1 VVPPIPAS
9 ALSTA
14 SALKQKALGALS
26 DLPPF
31 PAILTRL
38 IASLS
43 GEDISFSKL
52 GDLIEKDAVIA
63 GNLLH
68 QVNSALY
75 ARRGTINSVRHAISL
90 LGIDKVRNATL
101 GMSITGMWGKVGMP
115 TSWSMA
121 RFNMHSSD
129 AAILSDLLAQRLTVD
144 YPEGAFVAGLLH
156 DVGRMLIARALPAE
170 YDRILAF
177 HATGIPYLECE
188 HEILGFTHPD
198 VSAEAL
204 GLWQLPDPISTAV
217 WNHHVAAADESPPLQ
232 LSRVLAAADDYV
244 NSIGASILPPTAAD
258 SAVHASLESLG
269 FDEADLASVLAE
281 FKTEHDAM
289 AQLFR

>member
-1 VVPPIPAS
+1 
-9 ALSTA
+9 
-14 SALKQKALGALS
+14 
-26 DLPPF
+26 
-31 PAILTRL
+31 L

-43 GEDISFSKL
+43 GEAISFSNL

-68 QVNSALY
+68 MVNSVLY
-75 ARRGTINSVRHAISL
+75 ARRGSINSVRHAISL

-101 GMSITGMWGKVGMP
+101 GMSIARMWGNVGIAS
-115 TSWSMA
+115 SWSMA
-121 RFNMHSSD
+121 RFNMHASD
-129 AAILSDLLAQRLTVD
+129 MAILSDLLAQRLTVD

-170 YDRILAF
+170 HDRILTL
-177 HATGIPYLECE
+177 HATGVPYLDCE
-188 HEILGFTHPD
+188 LEVLGWTHPD

-204 GLWQLPDPISTAV
+204 GLWKLPDPISTAV
-217 WNHHVAAADESPPLQ
+217 WNHHGAEEDKPPLLQ

-244 NSIGASILPPTAAD
+244 NSIGSSILPSAVD
-258 SAVHASLESLG
+258 SAVTASLESLG
-269 FDEADLASVLAE
+269 VDEAVLASVLAE
-281 FKTEHDAM
+281 FTAEHDAM

>member
-1 VVPPIPAS
+1 MVPPIPAS
-9 ALSTA
+9 ALSSA
-14 SALKQKALGALS
+14 SALKHKALGALS

-43 GEDISFSKL
+43 GEDISFSNL

-68 QVNSALY
+68 MVNSALY
-75 ARRGTINSVRHAISL
+75 ARRGAINSVRHAISL

-115 TSWSMA
+115 PSWSMA

-129 AAILSDLLAQRLTVD
+129 MAILSDLLAQRLTVD

-170 YDRILAF
+170 HDRILTI
-177 HATGIPYLECE
+177 HATGVPYLDCE
-188 HEILGFTHPD
+188 RDVLGWTHPD
-198 VSAEAL
+198 LSAEAL
-204 GLWQLPDPISTAV
+204 GLWKLPDPISTAV
-217 WNHHVAAADESPPLQ
+217 WNHHSGDADKPPVLQ
-232 LSRVLAAADDYV
+232 LSRVLSAADDYV
-244 NSIGASILPPTAAD
+244 NSVGSSILPRAVD
-258 SAVHASLESLG
+258 SAVTASLESLG
-269 FDEADLASVLAE
+269 VDEAGLASVLAE
-281 FKTEHDAM
+281 FQTEHEAM